1 MRIAVVTESFLPRTD
16 GVVRT
21 VLAFLEYLHQHGHQA
36 LVFAAGP
43 GPTAYD
49 GYPVVRVRGIR
60 FPLYPALTLAPHS
73 THMRRR
79 MREFRP
85 DLVHLASPF
94 VLGVQGRLAVL
105 RAEGAH
111 REGGREGV
119 GLVAGLAKILA
130 EEPRSPARGLGRH
143 SALEP
148 SRVDQHRRY
157 VEALVADVDL
167 SDVSRSDA
175 DLAAAQEVLGQEEQ
189 VLSTKRREVQA
200 VMDACSAEVTRRY
213 RDGEAD
219 VDALLG
225 VAADEG

>member
-1 MRIAVVTESFLPRTD
+1 MSADDTTGTGSRRID
-16 GVVRT
+16 K
-21 VLAFLEYLHQHGHQA
+21 VLAEDYLDGLRGASLEDVRAMRAEAEQEEVDLSYL
-36 LVFAAGP
+36 
-43 GPTAYD
+43 
-49 GYPVVRVRGIR
+49 
-60 FPLYPALTLAPHS
+60 
-73 THMRRR
+73 RR
-79 MREFRP
+79 M
-85 DLVHLASPF
+85 
-94 VLGVQGRLAVL
+94 VQGRLDVL
-105 RAEGAH
+105 RAEVAH

-200 VMDACSAEVTRRY
+200 VMDACSAELTRRY